1 MMGEIVYLSLG
12 SNLGNRESYLTRA
25 TERLSRMVGIKLLSQ
40 SSLYHSR
47 PLDCP
52 DDCPDF
58 LNMVLKLEC
67 TLKPVQLLDNTERLE
82 IEFGRR
88 DKNARAN
95 RVIDIDI
102 VLFGDRI
109 FKNERLEI
117 PHPRMIERA
126 FVLIPMRE
134 IDPDIIDPRTN
145 LKFSDMLSKLGDQ
158 GVKIVKAAHIE

>member
-1 MMGEIVYLSLG
+1 MSEIVYLSLG

-25 TERLSRMVGIKLLSQ
+25 TQRLARMVGLKLLAE

-58 LNMVLKLEC
+58 LNKLIKLEC

-88 DKNARAN
+88 EKNARAN

-102 VLFGDRI
+102 LLFGDRI

-117 PHPRMIERA
+117 PHPRMSERA
-126 FVLIPMRE
+126 FVLIPLYE
-134 IDPDIIDPRTN
+134 IEPDIVDPRDN
-145 LKFSDMLSKLGDQ
+145 QPFADLLSKLGDQ
-158 GVKIVKAAHIE
+158 GVKIIKEAHIE

>member
-1 MMGEIVYLSLG
+1 MGEIVYLSLG

-25 TERLSRMVGIKLLSQ
+25 TERLSNMVGLKLLAE

-52 DDCPDF
+52 EDCPDF
-58 LNMVLKLEC
+58 LNKLLKLDC
-67 TLKPVQLLDNTERLE
+67 SLKPVQLLDNTERLE
-82 IEFGRR
+82 IEFGRT

-102 VLFGDRI
+102 LLFGNRI

-117 PHPRMIERA
+117 PHPRMTERA
-126 FVLIPMRE
+126 FVLIPLHE
-134 IDPDIIDPRTN
+134 IDPDVVDPRNNRPFGEILAT
-145 LKFSDMLSKLGDQ
+145 LGDQ
-158 GVKIVKAAHIE
+158 GVKIIKEAYFE

>member
-1 MMGEIVYLSLG
+1 MGEIVYLSLG
-12 SNLGNRESYLTRA
+12 SNLGNRESYLKRA
-25 TERLSRMVGIKLLSQ
+25 VKRLSQMVGLKLLAE

-52 DDCPDF
+52 EDCPDF
-58 LNMVLKLEC
+58 LNKVIKLDC
-67 TLKPVQLLDNTERLE
+67 SLKPVQLLDNTERLE
-82 IEFGRR
+82 EEFGRR
-88 DKNARAN
+88 EKNARAN

-117 PHPRMIERA
+117 PHPRMEKRA

-134 IDPDIIDPRTN
+134 IGPDVVDPHTKKR
-145 LKFSDMLSKLGDQ
+145 FSEILPGLGDQ
-158 GVKIVKAAHIE
+158 GVKIIKEANVE

>member
-1 MMGEIVYLSLG
+1 MGEVVYLSLG

-25 TERLSRMVGIKLLSQ
+25 TERLSQMVGLKLLAE

-52 DDCPDF
+52 EDCPDF
-58 LNMVLKLEC
+58 LNKILKLDC
-67 TLKPVQLLDNTERLE
+67 SLKPVQLLDNTERLE
-82 IEFGRR
+82 IEFGRTE
-88 DKNARAN
+88 KNARAN

-117 PHPRMIERA
+117 PHPRMAERA
-126 FVLIPMRE
+126 FVLIPMYE
-134 IDPDIIDPRTN
+134 IEPEIVDPRTKK
-145 LKFSDMLSKLGDQ
+145 KFSDMFAAVGDQ
-158 GVKIVKAAHIE
+158 GVKIVKETNVE

>member
-1 MMGEIVYLSLG
+1 MGEIVYLSLG

-25 TERLSRMVGIKLLSQ
+25 TERLSHMVGLKLLAE

-52 DDCPDF
+52 EDCPDF
-58 LNMVLKLEC
+58 LNKLLKLEC
-67 TLKPVQLLDNTERLE
+67 SLKPVQLLDNTERLE

-88 DKNARAN
+88 EKDARAN

-102 VLFGDRI
+102 LLFGDRI

-117 PHPRMIERA
+117 PHPRMSERA
-126 FVLIPMRE
+126 FVLIPLNE
-134 IDPDIIDPRTN
+134 IDPDVVDPRN
-145 LKFSDMLSKLGDQ
+145 NRPFSQLIAKLGDQ
-158 GVKIVKAAHIE
+158 GVKIIKDAFIE